1 MGRTM
6 FVKVSAADNALDP
19 FPDNH
24 RLRRLVQLIIHT
36 VSGRFRHPAARRHR
50 HRRPF
55 VPIA

>member
-1 MGRTM
+1 M